1 MKKQQISKKVIDE
14 LSELPNVSLI
24 CKKLDI
30 SRQTFYRWKKED
42 PDFADEIENSLNC
55 GIESISDL
63 AESKLIENIKG
74 GKQRAIEFWLGNN
87 KKAYIKPRA
96 VHIHTNEN
104 IGQALSEKEKQ
115 RLLSLLE

>member
-1 MKKQQISKKVIDE
+1 MKKQQISQKVLDE

-24 CKKLDI
+24 CKKLNI

-42 PDFADEIENSLNC
+42 PDFADEIENSLTC

-74 GKQRAIEFWLGNN
+74 GKQRAIEYWLGNN
-87 KKAYIKPRA
+87 KKAYIKPRV
-96 VHIHTNEN
+96 VHIHTNEGN
-104 IGQALSEKEKQ
+104 NRLSEQEKD